1 MLPDT
6 EGIVGVLS
14 LLVPLVSGTTPY
26 SSGVAVN
33 WLDVF
38 LVILMAIGVNLL
50 YAVGRLKLTDVD
62 KMRRYTQELKAF
74 RSEMSQAM
82 KSGDKQKQ
90 EKMKKKQ
97 QQMNKMQMEMSKEQ
111 MKPTFLF
118 MIPLF
123 GLYYL
128 VNGYMNCNTLT
139 FFCSASKPLI
149 AVPIYVPYIFA
160 GMQIG
165 TVLLALAPFWV
176 WYFVCSFTFST
187 LINRLFGLTFDY

>member
-1 MLPDT
+1 MLDFVHILT
-6 EGIVGVLS
+6 LLGLTLS
-14 LLVPLVSGTTPY
+14 SRGSSPSTQLVDWTK
-26 SSGVAVN
+26 
-33 WLDVF
+33 VF
-38 LVILMAIGVNLL
+38 LVIMMAIGVNLL

-74 RSEMSQAM
+74 RSEMTQAM
-82 KSGDKQKQ
+82 RDGDKQKQ
-90 EKMKKKQ
+90 EKMKRKQ
-97 QQMNKMQMEMSKEQ
+97 QQMNKMQMEMSREQ

-128 VNGYMNCNTLT
+128 VSGYMNCNTLT
-139 FFCSASKPLI
+139 FICSHSLPLI
-149 AVPIYVPYIFA
+149 TVPIYIPYIFA
-160 GMQIG
+160 TPTM
-165 TVLLALAPFWV
+165 PFWV

>member
-1 MLPDT
+1 VIPEVIHLLNLL
-6 EGIVGVLS
+6 G
-14 LLVPLVSGTTPY
+14 LLVPPPTNVSFSPTPVY
-26 SSGVAVN
+26 
-33 WLDVF
+33 WDKIF
-38 LVILMAIGVNLL
+38 LVIGMSVGVNLL

-74 RSEMSQAM
+74 RSEMTQAM
-82 KSGDKQKQ
+82 REGDKQKQ
-90 EKMKKKQ
+90 DKMKKKQ

-128 VNGYMNCNTLT
+128 VSGYMNCNSLT
-139 FFCSASKPLI
+139 FICSHSVPLI
-149 AVPIYVPYIFA
+149 TVPIYIPYIFA
-160 GMQIG
+160 G
-165 TVLLALAPFWV
+165 TVISGALIAVMPFWV

-187 LINRLFGLTFDY
+187 LINRIFGLTFDY

>member
-1 MLPDT
+1 MVTDLS
-6 EGIVGVLS
+6 EVGNLVW
-14 LLVPLVSGTTPY
+14 LLTPTSGSTG
-26 SSGVAVN
+26 SISAVD
-33 WLDVF
+33 WYKVF
-38 LVILMAIGVNLL
+38 LVVAMAIGVNLL

-74 RSEMSQAM
+74 RSEMTQAM
-82 KSGDKQKQ
+82 REGDKQKQ
-90 EKMKKKQ
+90 DKMKRKQ

-128 VNGYMNCNTLT
+128 VNGYMNCGTLT
-139 FFCSASKPLI
+139 FFCTQNHPLI
-149 AVPIYVPYIFA
+149 AIPFYIPYIFA
-160 GMQIG
+160 GMNISG
-165 TVLLALAPFWV
+165 VVNAIAPFWV

-187 LINRLFGLTFDY
+187 ILNRLFGLTFDY

>member
-1 MLPDT
+1 LL
-6 EGIVGVLS
+6 EIVHLLS
-14 LLVPLVSGTTPY
+14 ILGLLIPPSGGSPSPTQVDWLKILLVV
-26 SSGVAVN
+26 V
-33 WLDVF
+33 
-38 LVILMAIGVNLL
+38 MAIGVNLL

-74 RSEMSQAM
+74 RGEMSQAM
-82 KSGDKQKQ
+82 REGDKQKQ
-90 EKMKKKQ
+90 DKMKKKQ

-128 VNGYMNCNTLT
+128 VNGYMNCNALT
-139 FFCSASKPLI
+139 FFCSVSKPLI
-149 AVPIYVPYIFA
+149 TVPIYIPYIFA
-160 GMQIG
+160 GMTIG
-165 TVLLALAPFWV
+165 GALIAVMPFWV